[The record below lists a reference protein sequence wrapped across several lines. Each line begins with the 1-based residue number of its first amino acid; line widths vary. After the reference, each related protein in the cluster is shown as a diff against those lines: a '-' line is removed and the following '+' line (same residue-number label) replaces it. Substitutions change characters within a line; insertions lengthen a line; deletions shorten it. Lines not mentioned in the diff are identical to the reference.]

1 VRVRMIAVMSLAL
14 AVLVGVSA
22 CGSPAPAA
30 PTTTVRR
37 GSVAVTASADG
48 AISGVANG
56 PGSVVVVPF
65 EEAAAA
71 NITPNQ
77 RARVSF
83 DAVPDLVLDATV
95 VAVAPTGVSISG
107 VTNYY
112 VTVALTQGD
121 PRLRAGQT
129 ATVSVITRSVDNVLV
144 VPNAAV
150 SRSGGNSYVNVPG
163 PDGAPVPTRFE
174 PGLVGDENTQ
184 VLSGLTEG
192 QTILLPPAHQH

>member
-1 VRVRMIAVMSLAL
+1 MGVRIVAAFSLVL
-14 AVLVGVSA
+14 VVLVGVSA
-22 CGSPAPAA
+22 CSSPAQAA

-37 GSVAVTASADG
+37 GSVTVTVSGVG
-48 AISGVANG
+48 AISGVASG

-71 NITPNQ
+71 NIMPNQ
-77 RARVSF
+77 PARISF
-83 DAVPDLVLDATV
+83 DAVPDLVLDAKV
-95 VAVAPTGVSISG
+95 LAVAPTGVSISG

-112 VTVALTQGD
+112 VTLVLTSGD

-129 ATVSVITRSVDNVLV
+129 ATASVITGSVDNVLV
-144 VPNAAV
+144 VPNSAV
-150 SRSGGNSYVNVPG
+150 SRSGGYSQVNVPG

-184 VLSGLTEG
+184 VRSGLTEG
-192 QTILLPPAHQH
+192 QQILLPPPHSP

>member
-1 VRVRMIAVMSLAL
+1 MVTAMSLAL
-14 AVLVGVSA
+14 AVLVSVWA

-77 RARVSF
+77 PARVSF

-95 VAVAPTGVSISG
+95 VAVAPAGVSISG

-112 VTVALTQGD
+112 VTLALATGD

-144 VPNAAV
+144 VPNSAV

-192 QTILLPPAHQH
+192 QTVLLPPARPH